1 MDLALVEVLGKESLL
16 YLILL
21 SIRTNNIYLTS
32 NNMFR
37 FFVFGDKLIASL
49 NRNDTRNA
57 QESECI
63 VSYSTLNYLTR
74 FIKCIIYN
82 TFLIKINGSNP
93 HIGIT

>member
-37 FFVFGDKLIASL
+37 FFVFGDKLIASRTCIL
-49 NRNDTRNA
+49 NLNDTRNA
-57 QESECI
+57 YC
-63 VSYSTLNYLTR
+63 
-74 FIKCIIYN
+74 FI
-82 TFLIKINGSNP
+82 
-93 HIGIT
+93 